1 MAKHV
6 KKGDLNQIGCI
17 TYLLL
22 HRVTIL
28 HNEVYPLYTETLS
41 CYFGYQNSNTIQ
53 IIIIFNCLL
62 ERIILACSIV

>member
-1 MAKHV
+1 MLRKV
-6 KKGDLNQIGCI
+6 TLIRLVVF